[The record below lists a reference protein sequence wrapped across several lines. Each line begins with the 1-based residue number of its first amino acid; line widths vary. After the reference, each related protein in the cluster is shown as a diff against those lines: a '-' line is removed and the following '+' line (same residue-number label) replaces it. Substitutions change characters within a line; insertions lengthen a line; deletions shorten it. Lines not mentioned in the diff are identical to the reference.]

1 MKKIKI
7 GICGWGTVAT
17 ALHSSIIKNKNQ
29 IKRTHQVDLE
39 IVAIGAR
46 RDNPKYNPGETKI
59 LRDIFDVLDEDID
72 VLVELIGGTD
82 DAKTLISSAFEKKIP
97 VVTANKAV
105 IYEYGDILFKE
116 ASNNDVNFLFE
127 ASVCAGTPTINL
139 LKNGLAGNKFQ
150 SIKGMLNGTS
160 NFIISQME
168 AGMSFEDSLSFAQEN
183 GYAETDPTFDIEGI
197 DAAHKI
203 SILSNIIFGSPLP
216 PNEFL
221 IEGIS
226 NITKEDIYIA
236 EKLDFTVKHISS
248 ADINDGKLLIRSN
261 PALVRKSDYL
271 SSLKNVRNGL
281 VIDTDLIGKIHISG
295 SGAGGEA
302 TAAGVISDIVRLAS
316 ESTNY
321 NASSKEDLK
330 YRQILDEI
338 FSFLIIVNSSSENIN
353 SDVIDRLTENSIPIR
368 NSGLINHGNKS
379 DITCFYETEEI
390 ASIDL
395 QEFLNDISNLSCNFK
410 TLRIEK

>member
-168 AGMSFEDSLSFAQEN
+168 AGMSFDDSLSFAQEN

-321 NASSKEDLK
+321 NASSKENLK
-330 YRQILDEI
+330 YRQILDEL

>member
-168 AGMSFEDSLSFAQEN
+168 AGMSFDDSLSFAQEN

-295 SGAGGEA
+295 SGGEA

-321 NASSKEDLK
+321 NASSKENLK
-330 YRQILDEI
+330 YRQILDEL

>member
-82 DAKTLISSAFEKKIP
+82 DAKTLISSAFKKKIP

-168 AGMSFEDSLSFAQEN
+168 AGMSFDDSLSFAQEN

-226 NITKEDIYIA
+226 KITKEDIYIA

-248 ADINDGKLLIRSN
+248 ADIIDEKLLIRTN

-321 NASSKEDLK
+321 NASSKENLK
-330 YRQILDEI
+330 YRQILDEL

-410 TLRIEK
+410 TLRIER

>member
-353 SDVIDRLTENSIPIR
+353 SDVLDRLTENSIPIR

-410 TLRIEK
+410 TLRIER

>member
-168 AGMSFEDSLSFAQEN
+168 AGMSFDDSLSFAQEN

-226 NITKEDIYIA
+226 KITKEDIYIA

-248 ADINDGKLLIRSN
+248 ADIIDEKLLIRSN

-321 NASSKEDLK
+321 NASSKENLK
-330 YRQILDEI
+330 YRQILDEL

>member
-82 DAKTLISSAFEKKIP
+82 DAKTLISSAFKKKIP

-168 AGMSFEDSLSFAQEN
+168 AGMSFEDSLSSAQEN

-248 ADINDGKLLIRSN
+248 ADIIDEKLLIRSN

-353 SDVIDRLTENSIPIR
+353 SDVLDRLTEHSIPIR

-379 DITCFYETEEI
+379 YITCFYETEEI

>member
-82 DAKTLISSAFEKKIP
+82 DAKTLIYSAFEKKIP

-168 AGMSFEDSLSFAQEN
+168 AGMSFDDSLSFAQEN

-226 NITKEDIYIA
+226 KITKEDIYIA

-248 ADINDGKLLIRSN
+248 ADIIDEKLLIRSN

-321 NASSKEDLK
+321 NASSKENLK
-330 YRQILDEI
+330 YRQILDEL

>member
-82 DAKTLISSAFEKKIP
+82 DAKILISSAFKKKIP

-321 NASSKEDLK
+321 NASSKENLK
-330 YRQILDEI
+330 YRQILDEL
-338 FSFLIIVNSSSENIN
+338 FSFLIIVNSSSEKIN

>member
-321 NASSKEDLK
+321 NASSKENLK
-330 YRQILDEI
+330 YRQILDEL

>member
-168 AGMSFEDSLSFAQEN
+168 AGMSFDDSLSFAQEN

-321 NASSKEDLK
+321 NASSKENLK
-330 YRQILDEI
+330 YRQILDEL

-410 TLRIEK
+410 TLRIER

>member
-82 DAKTLISSAFEKKIP
+82 DAKTLISSAFKKKIP

-139 LKNGLAGNKFQ
+139 LKNDLAGNKFL

-168 AGMSFEDSLSFAQEN
+168 DGMSFEDSLSFAQES
-183 GYAETDPTFDIEGI
+183 GYAEADPTFDIEGI

-203 SILSNIIFGSPLP
+203 SILSNMIFGSPLP

-248 ADINDGKLLIRSN
+248 ADINNGKLLIRSN
-261 PALVRKSDYL
+261 PALVRKSEYL
-271 SSLKNVRNGL
+271 SSLKDVRNGL

-321 NASSKEDLK
+321 NASLKEDLK
-330 YRQILDEI
+330 YRQILDEL

-353 SDVIDRLTENSIPIR
+353 SDVLDRLTENDIPIR

-390 ASIDL
+390 ASIAL

>member
-29 IKRTHQVDLE
+29 IKKTHQVDLE

-82 DAKTLISSAFEKKIP
+82 DAKTLISSAFKKKIP

-116 ASNNDVNFLFE
+116 ASNNDVDFLFE

-139 LKNGLAGNKFQ
+139 LKNGLAGNKFL

-236 EKLDFTVKHISS
+236 KKLDFTVKHISS
-248 ADINDGKLLIRSN
+248 ADIKNGKLLIRSN

-330 YRQILDEI
+330 YRQILDEL

-353 SDVIDRLTENSIPIR
+353 SDVLEKLTENNIPIR

-390 ASIDL
+390 ASIAL

>member
-46 RDNPKYNPGETKI
+46 RDNPKYNPGEIKI
-59 LRDIFDVLDEDID
+59 LRDVFDVLDEDID

-82 DAKTLISSAFEKKIP
+82 DAKTLISSAFKKKIP

-116 ASNNDVNFLFE
+116 ASHNDVNFLFE

-139 LKNGLAGNKFQ
+139 LKNDLAGNKFL

-168 AGMSFEDSLSFAQEN
+168 DGMSFEDSLSFAQEN
-183 GYAETDPTFDIEGI
+183 GYAEADPTFDIEGI

-203 SILSNIIFGSPLP
+203 SILSNMIFGSPLP

-248 ADINDGKLLIRSN
+248 ADINNGKLLIRSN

-271 SSLKNVRNGL
+271 SSLKDVRNGL

-321 NASSKEDLK
+321 NASLKEDLK
-330 YRQILDEI
+330 YRQILDEL

-353 SDVIDRLTENSIPIR
+353 SDVLDRLTENDIPIR

-390 ASIDL
+390 ASIAL

>member
-82 DAKTLISSAFEKKIP
+82 DAKTLISSAFKKKIP

-226 NITKEDIYIA
+226 KITKEDIYIA

-248 ADINDGKLLIRSN
+248 ADIIDEKLLIRSN

-302 TAAGVISDIVRLAS
+302 TAAGVISDLVRLAS

-321 NASSKEDLK
+321 NASSKENLK
-330 YRQILDEI
+330 YRQILDEL

>member
-17 ALHSSIIKNKNQ
+17 ALHSSIVKNKNQ

-139 LKNGLAGNKFQ
+139 LKNGLAGNKFV

-168 AGMSFEDSLSFAQEN
+168 AGMSFEDSLSYAQEN

-203 SILSNIIFGSPLP
+203 SILSNIIFGSSLP

-236 EKLDFTVKHISS
+236 KKLDFTVKHISS
-248 ADINDGKLLIRSN
+248 ADIKNGKLLIRSN

-316 ESTNY
+316 EYTNY

-330 YRQILDEI
+330 YRQILDEL

-353 SDVIDRLTENSIPIR
+353 SDVLEKLTENNIPIR

-390 ASIDL
+390 ASIAI
-395 QEFLNDISNLSCNFK
+395 QEFLNDINNLSCNFK

>member
-168 AGMSFEDSLSFAQEN
+168 AGMSFDDSLSFAQEN

-226 NITKEDIYIA
+226 KITKEDIYIA

-248 ADINDGKLLIRSN
+248 ADIIDEKLLIRSN

-316 ESTNY
+316 GSTNY
-321 NASSKEDLK
+321 NSASKEDLK

-353 SDVIDRLTENSIPIR
+353 SDVLDRLTENSIPIR

>member
-59 LRDIFDVLDEDID
+59 LRDIFGVLDEDID

-82 DAKTLISSAFEKKIP
+82 DAKTLISSAFKKKIP

-139 LKNGLAGNKFQ
+139 LKNDLAGNKFL

-168 AGMSFEDSLSFAQEN
+168 DGMSFEDSLSFAQES
-183 GYAETDPTFDIEGI
+183 GYAEADPTFDIEGI

-203 SILSNIIFGSPLP
+203 SILSNMIFGSPLP

-248 ADINDGKLLIRSN
+248 ADINNGKLLIRSN

-271 SSLKNVRNGL
+271 SSLKDVRNGL

-321 NASSKEDLK
+321 NASLKEDLK
-330 YRQILDEI
+330 YRQILDEL

-353 SDVIDRLTENSIPIR
+353 SDVLDRLTENDIPIR

-390 ASIDL
+390 ASIAL

>member
-59 LRDIFDVLDEDID
+59 LRDIFDVLEEDID

-139 LKNGLAGNKFQ
+139 LKNGLAGNKFL

-183 GYAETDPTFDIEGI
+183 GYAEADPTFDIEGI

-330 YRQILDEI
+330 YRQILDEL

-353 SDVIDRLTENSIPIR
+353 SDVLERLTENDIPIK

-390 ASIDL
+390 ASIAL

>member
-321 NASSKEDLK
+321 NASSKENLK
-330 YRQILDEI
+330 YRQISDEL

>member
-46 RDNPKYNPGETKI
+46 RDNPKYNPDETKI

-139 LKNGLAGNKFQ
+139 LKNGLAGNKFL

-236 EKLDFTVKHISS
+236 KKLDFTVKHISS
-248 ADINDGKLLIRSN
+248 ADIKNGKLLIRSN

-330 YRQILDEI
+330 YRQILDEL

-353 SDVIDRLTENSIPIR
+353 SDVLERLTENDIPIR

-390 ASIDL
+390 ASIAL

>member
-168 AGMSFEDSLSFAQEN
+168 AGMSFDDSLSFAQEN

-321 NASSKEDLK
+321 NASSKENLK
-330 YRQILDEI
+330 YRQILDEL

-353 SDVIDRLTENSIPIR
+353 SDVLDRLTENSIPIR

>member
-168 AGMSFEDSLSFAQEN
+168 AGMSFDDSLSFAQEN

-248 ADINDGKLLIRSN
+248 ADIKDGKLLIRSN

-321 NASSKEDLK
+321 NASSKENLK
-330 YRQILDEI
+330 YRQILDEL

>member
-168 AGMSFEDSLSFAQEN
+168 AGMSFDDSLSFAQEN

-248 ADINDGKLLIRSN
+248 ADIKDGKLLIRSN

-321 NASSKEDLK
+321 NASSKENLK
-330 YRQILDEI
+330 YRQILDEL

-353 SDVIDRLTENSIPIR
+353 SDVLDRLTENTIPIR
-368 NSGLINHGNKS
+368 NSGLINQGNKS
-379 DITCFYETEEI
+379 DMTCFYETEEI
-390 ASIDL
+390 TSIDL

>member
-82 DAKTLISSAFEKKIP
+82 DAKTLISSAFKKKIP

-105 IYEYGDILFKE
+105 IYKYGDILFKE

-139 LKNGLAGNKFQ
+139 LKNDLAGNKFL

-168 AGMSFEDSLSFAQEN
+168 DGMSFEDSLSFAQES
-183 GYAETDPTFDIEGI
+183 GYAEADPTFDIEGI

-203 SILSNIIFGSPLP
+203 SILSNMIFGSPLP

-248 ADINDGKLLIRSN
+248 ADINNGKLLIRSN

-271 SSLKNVRNGL
+271 SSLKDVRNGL

-321 NASSKEDLK
+321 NASLKEDLK
-330 YRQILDEI
+330 YRQILDEL

-353 SDVIDRLTENSIPIR
+353 SDVLDRLTENDIPIR

-390 ASIDL
+390 ASIAL

>member
-59 LRDIFDVLDEDID
+59 LRDVFDVLDEDID

-105 IYEYGDILFKE
+105 IYEYGDVLFKE
-116 ASNNDVNFLFE
+116 ASHNDVNFLFE

-139 LKNGLAGNKFQ
+139 LKNDLAGNKFL

-168 AGMSFEDSLSFAQEN
+168 DGMSFEDSLSFAQEN
-183 GYAETDPTFDIEGI
+183 GYAEADPTFDIEGI

-226 NITKEDIYIA
+226 NITKQDIYVA
-236 EKLDFTVKHISS
+236 KKLDLTVKHISS
-248 ADINDGKLLIRSN
+248 ADMKDGKLLIRSN

-316 ESTNY
+316 ESNNH
-321 NASSKEDLK
+321 NAISKEDLK
-330 YRQILDEI
+330 HRQISDEP
-338 FSFLIIVNSSSENIN
+338 FSFLIIVNSSSKNIN
-353 SDVIDRLTENSIPIR
+353 SDILDKLAEHRIPIR
-368 NSGLINHGNKS
+368 NSGLINDQKKS
-379 DITCFYETEEI
+379 DITCFYETDQI
-390 ASIDL
+390 ASTAL
-395 QEFLNDISNLSCNFK
+395 QEFLNDLSNLSSNFK

>member
-59 LRDIFDVLDEDID
+59 LRDIFDVLEEDID

-139 LKNGLAGNKFQ
+139 LKNGLAGNKFL

-183 GYAETDPTFDIEGI
+183 GYAEADPTFDIEGI

-316 ESTNY
+316 EYTNY

-330 YRQILDEI
+330 YRQILDEL

-353 SDVIDRLTENSIPIR
+353 SDVLERLTENDIPIR

-390 ASIDL
+390 ASIAL

>member
-39 IVAIGAR
+39 IIAIGAR

-139 LKNGLAGNKFQ
+139 LKNGLAGNNFL

-203 SILSNIIFGSPLP
+203 SILSNIIFGSSLP

-236 EKLDFTVKHISS
+236 EKLDCTVKHISS

-316 ESTNY
+316 EYTNY

-330 YRQILDEI
+330 YRQILDEL

-353 SDVIDRLTENSIPIR
+353 SDVLERLTENDIPIR

-379 DITCFYETEEI
+379 DIICFYETEEI
-390 ASIDL
+390 ASIVL

>member
-82 DAKTLISSAFEKKIP
+82 DAKILISSAFKKKIP

-116 ASNNDVNFLFE
+116 ASDNDVNFLFE

-168 AGMSFEDSLSFAQEN
+168 AGMSFDDSLSFAQEN

-302 TAAGVISDIVRLAS
+302 TAAGIISDIVRLAS

-321 NASSKEDLK
+321 NASSKENLK
-330 YRQILDEI
+330 YRQISDEL

-410 TLRIEK
+410 TLRIER

>member
-29 IKRTHQVDLE
+29 IKKTHQVDLE

-82 DAKTLISSAFEKKIP
+82 DAKTLISSAFKKKIP

-116 ASNNDVNFLFE
+116 ASQNGVNFLFE

-139 LKNGLAGNKFQ
+139 LKNDLAGNKFL

-168 AGMSFEDSLSFAQEN
+168 DGMSFEDSLSFAQEN
-183 GYAETDPTFDIEGI
+183 GYAEADPTFDIEGC
-197 DAAHKI
+197 
-203 SILSNIIFGSPLP
+203 LLYTSPSP
-216 PNEFL
+216 R
-221 IEGIS
+221 
-226 NITKEDIYIA
+226 D
-236 EKLDFTVKHISS
+236 
-248 ADINDGKLLIRSN
+248 
-261 PALVRKSDYL
+261 
-271 SSLKNVRNGL
+271 
-281 VIDTDLIGKIHISG
+281 
-295 SGAGGEA
+295 
-302 TAAGVISDIVRLAS
+302 
-316 ESTNY
+316 
-321 NASSKEDLK
+321 
-330 YRQILDEI
+330 
-338 FSFLIIVNSSSENIN
+338 
-353 SDVIDRLTENSIPIR
+353 
-368 NSGLINHGNKS
+368 
-379 DITCFYETEEI
+379 
-390 ASIDL
+390 
-395 QEFLNDISNLSCNFK
+395 
-410 TLRIEK
+410 

>member
-59 LRDIFDVLDEDID
+59 LRDIFSVLDEDID

-82 DAKTLISSAFEKKIP
+82 DAKTLISSAFKKKIP

-139 LKNGLAGNKFQ
+139 LKNDLAGNKFL

-168 AGMSFEDSLSFAQEN
+168 DGMSFEDSLSFAQES
-183 GYAETDPTFDIEGI
+183 GYAEADPTFDIEGI

-203 SILSNIIFGSPLP
+203 SILSNMIFGSPLP

-248 ADINDGKLLIRSN
+248 ADINNGKLLIRSN

-271 SSLKNVRNGL
+271 SSLKDVRNGL

-321 NASSKEDLK
+321 NASLKEDLK
-330 YRQILDEI
+330 YRQILDEL

-353 SDVIDRLTENSIPIR
+353 SDVLDRLTENDIPIR

-390 ASIDL
+390 ASIAL

>member
-17 ALHSSIIKNKNQ
+17 ALHRSILENKNQ
-29 IKRTHQVDLE
+29 IKRSHQVDLE

-46 RDNPKYNPGETKI
+46 RDNPKYSAGKTKV
-59 LRDIFDVLDEDID
+59 LRNIFDVLDEDID

-82 DAKTLISSAFEKKIP
+82 DAKTLISSSFEKKIP

-105 IYEYGDILFKE
+105 IYEYGDILFRE
-116 ASNNDVNFLFE
+116 ASNNGVDFLFE

-139 LKNGLAGNKFQ
+139 LKNDLAGNKFL

-168 AGMSFEDSLSFAQEN
+168 DGMSFEDSLSFAQEN
-183 GYAETDPTFDIEGI
+183 GYAEADPTFDIEGI

-203 SILSNIIFGSPLP
+203 SILSNIVFGSPLP

-226 NITKEDIYIA
+226 NITKQDIYIA
-236 EKLDFTVKHISS
+236 EKLDFTVKHVSS
-248 ADINDGKLLIRSN
+248 ADMKDGKLLIRSN
-261 PALVRKSDYL
+261 PALVQKSDYL

-316 ESTNY
+316 ESSNH
-321 NASSKEDLK
+321 NATSKEDLK
-330 YRQILDEI
+330 YRQISDEL

-353 SDVIDRLTENSIPIR
+353 SDVLDMLAEHNISIR
-368 NSGLINHGNKS
+368 NSGLINDGNKS
-379 DITCFYETEEI
+379 DITYFFETEEI
-390 ASIDL
+390 TSINL
-395 QEFLNDISNLSCNFK
+395 QEFLNDLNNLSSNFK

>member
-316 ESTNY
+316 EPTNY
-321 NASSKEDLK
+321 NASSKENLK
-330 YRQILDEI
+330 YRQILDEL